1 MVVGGAGCGEEG
13 ADDEEI
19 GSGPLV
25 GRDVHARAEQ
35 KAVDGGGEDREI
47 GEDVPG
53 ARDEAEARPNVGEEV
68 VGGVL
73 RERAEHEP
81 RGRVNRDNARQ
92 GEGDLPRRA
101 AVAVNGENPD
111 RAQLAC
117 SRKRSSASCT
127 GRSLNEKSTVSSSAS
142 SSPGAHDGTTKWSFA
157 PKANVSPATL
167 IRPLPSTTE

>member
-1 MVVGGAGCGEEG
+1 MVVGGAGRGEER
-13 ADDEEI
+13 ADDLQEI
-19 GSGPLV
+19 SGRPLV
-25 GRDVHARAEQ
+25 GRDVHARAEP
-35 KAVDGGGEDREI
+35 KAIEGGGEDREV

-53 ARDEAEARPNVGEEV
+53 ARDEAEARPDVGEEV

-81 RGRVNRDNARQ
+81 RGCVQRGHAGQ
-92 GEGDLPRRA
+92 GERNLPRGA
-101 AVAVNGENPD
+101 AVAVSGENPD

-142 SSPGAHDGTTKWSFA
+142 SSLGAHDGTTK
-157 PKANVSPATL
+157 
-167 IRPLPSTTE
+167 